1 MMEAS
6 IKAGL
11 INEND
16 DKSLFFA
23 LEPEAASLYC
33 SINKDIDQNY
43 FNKGEYYIVC
53 DLGGGTGDIVAH
65 LVGSNNNLNEIHP
78 ACGGKYGSNEIDKLI
93 YNEIILPLFGCK
105 DFNSFYKKY
114 KRNNKETIDDGSE
127 LFNDWYELEREIKDF
142 KEGVTMENV
151 ENNERYPINFTIFK
165 SIFDDENINLNDLIK
180 EYNSNIYESE
190 LKLKEKKSKNKWI
203 IEFPYK
209 IIYKFIK
216 NQADSICKIINDILS
231 NENIKTIIFV
241 GGYCYNEVLLELIK
255 KGVKNNITFLQPSRP
270 CLSIMEGAVL
280 FGIEPSTINIR
291 KSKYTIGADI
301 RESWN
306 EKKHSEKGKK
316 IFDGKSWYCKDCFD
330 KFIEI
335 NQNIKIDE
343 KITKSSA
350 MVGTRF
356 CDINFYKTLKPDPIF
371 VFEEGII
378 FIGKCRLDAG
388 KEYEKDEE
396 RKISITMKFGG
407 TFIDVSAVHLKS
419 GNIVKVKLLFN

>member
-1 MMEAS
+1 M
-6 IKAGL
+6 
-11 INEND
+11 
-16 DKSLFFA
+16 
-23 LEPEAASLYC
+23 
-33 SINKDIDQNY
+33 
-43 FNKGEYYIVC
+43 
-53 DLGGGTGDIVAH
+53 
-65 LVGSNNNLNEIHP
+65 
-78 ACGGKYGSNEIDKLI
+78 
-93 YNEIILPLFGCK
+93 
-105 DFNSFYKKY
+105 
-114 KRNNKETIDDGSE
+114 
-127 LFNDWYELEREIKDF
+127 
-142 KEGVTMENV
+142 
-151 ENNERYPINFTIFK
+151 
-165 SIFDDENINLNDLIK
+165 
-180 EYNSNIYESE
+180 
-190 LKLKEKKSKNKWI
+190 
-203 IEFPYK
+203 
-209 IIYKFIK
+209 
-216 NQADSICKIINDILS
+216 S

-291 KSKYTIGADI
+291 KSKYTIGADV
-301 RESWN
+301 RQLWN
-306 EKKHSEKGKK
+306 EKKHSEKGTK
-316 IFDGKSWYCKDCFD
+316 IFDGKEWVCDDCFD

-378 FIGKCRLDAG
+378 FMGKCRLDAG

-407 TFIDVSAVHLKS
+407 TFIDVSAEHLKS

>member
-114 KRNNKETIDDGSE
+114 KRNNKETIDDVSE

-190 LKLKEKKSKNKWI
+190 LKL
-203 IEFPYK
+203 
-209 IIYKFIK
+209 
-216 NQADSICKIINDILS
+216 
-231 NENIKTIIFV
+231 
-241 GGYCYNEVLLELIK
+241 
-255 KGVKNNITFLQPSRP
+255 R
-270 CLSIMEGAVL
+270 
-280 FGIEPSTINIR
+280 R
-291 KSKYTIGADI
+291 
-301 RESWN
+301 
-306 EKKHSEKGKK
+306 
-316 IFDGKSWYCKDCFD
+316 
-330 KFIEI
+330 
-335 NQNIKIDE
+335 
-343 KITKSSA
+343 
-350 MVGTRF
+350 
-356 CDINFYKTLKPDPIF
+356 
-371 VFEEGII
+371 
-378 FIGKCRLDAG
+378 
-388 KEYEKDEE
+388 
-396 RKISITMKFGG
+396 
-407 TFIDVSAVHLKS
+407 
-419 GNIVKVKLLFN
+419 KVKINGLLNFHIK